1 MINFVGIGG
10 IRINGLM
17 GIDALVTASAGW
29 LPDICLNFVII
40 ELFNCTGWADKKLRN
55 IQIYDGMLRLYRPI
69 LY

>member
-1 MINFVGIGG
+1 M
-10 IRINGLM
+10 
-17 GIDALVTASAGW
+17 VTASGW